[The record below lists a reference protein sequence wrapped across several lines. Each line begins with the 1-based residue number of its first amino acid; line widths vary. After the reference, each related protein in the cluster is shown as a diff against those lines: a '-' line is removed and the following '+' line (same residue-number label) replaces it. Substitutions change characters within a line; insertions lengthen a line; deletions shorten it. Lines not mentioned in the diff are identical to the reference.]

1 MSPSTRTI
9 RPPAVIAG
17 ICGLGLVLVSCS
29 GGVNGMEQ
37 PAEASNTPSVSSG
50 ASGTPTTEGASRPA
64 AEQGRQIE
72 GLSWA
77 DGTPVEASVV
87 SVGDAVK
94 PPADAISDRAAHD
107 LPEGEQLLGVLS
119 DARPVVMRKGL
130 PYTVDKTGKYSLY
143 WPDTKRDAATD
154 DTSWSIHG
162 DTVVATVRSSDGGSS
177 TTLLAYDD
185 KGGVH
190 EIRDF
195 QKVSDSNS
203 ESLVL
208 DGGKV
213 YWSEADADAY
223 RVASIPLAGGSKKVE
238 AENAGAVYR
247 TDQGVAVL
255 KQEEPRSADKMN
267 HIGGVQLLDGT
278 ELLRAT
284 EEFELG
290 GFSGDPYSPRP
301 IMNGGSSM
309 SFNLDRGENSFDV
322 AVLNFETKQ
331 AWLIEIPDG
340 RIPFGQSTS
349 GSYSFIAW
357 SAEQMEELGSLGNE
371 AVTLDAATGELFAF
385 SPENNFENI
394 FGNDKALAW
403 STKNGS
409 GSVSFASE
417 ILK

>member
-1 MSPSTRTI
+1 
-9 RPPAVIAG
+9 
-17 ICGLGLVLVSCS
+17 
-29 GGVNGMEQ
+29 MEQ
-37 PAEASNTPSVSSG
+37 SAEASNPPSVSSS
-50 ASGTPTTEGASRPA
+50 ASSTPTTQDASPPA
-64 AEQGRQIE
+64 AEQRRQIE

-94 PPADAISDRAAHD
+94 RPDDEIADRAAHD

-130 PYTVDKTGKYSLY
+130 PYTVDESGKYSLY
-143 WPDTKRDAATD
+143 WSDAKRDAATD

-162 DTVVATVRSSDGGSS
+162 DAVVATVRGGDGGSS
-177 TTLLAYDD
+177 TTLMAYDD
-185 KGGVH
+185 KGGSQ

-208 DGGKV
+208 DSGKV
-213 YWSEADADAY
+213 YWSEADANAY
-223 RVASIPLAGGSKKVE
+223 RVASIPLTGGSKKVE

-247 TDQGVAVL
+247 TDQGIAVL

-267 HIGGVQLLDGT
+267 QIGGVRLLDGT

-284 EEFELG
+284 DEFELG

-301 IMNGGSSM
+301 IMKGGSSM

-357 SAEQMEELGSLGNE
+357 SAEQMDELGALGNE
-371 AVTLDAATGELFAF
+371 AVALDAATGELFAF

-403 STKNGS
+403 STKSGS